1 MLSLEAILILVTFLT
16 FYYVLIDRYLSST
29 AETKY
34 YDALASYH
42 YPRNTNED
50 ATSGW

>member
-1 MLSLEAILILVTFLT
+1 MLSLEAILILVAFLV
-16 FYYVLIDRYLSST
+16 FYYVLIDQYLAST

-34 YDALASYH
+34 YDALVSYH

-50 ATSGW
+50 STSGW